1 MTRPATKEELV
12 PYKPIEDY
20 GMIGDLETIALVATD
35 GAIDYLCFPHFDS
48 PTVFG
53 AILDDARGGRFSIAP
68 KPPANRL
75 RQMYLPDTNVLLT
88 RFLCDEGVGDVTDF
102 MPVGDVRHAHA
113 IVRRLTCARG
123 PLTFQVRCAPRFDY
137 ARAEH
142 DADVREGEVVF
153 RSRGDDGTVLRLR
166 TDAPL
171 AIEDGAAVA
180 EVTLASDETVDFILE
195 ATDPD
200 RPNPADADD
209 WVDGALNGT
218 VAFWRRWGSRIR
230 EQGRWSEMLVR
241 SALAIKLLASRSFG
255 SIAAA
260 GTFGLPELV
269 GGERNWDYRYTWI
282 RDGSLTAA
290 MLVRLG
296 YADEPRAFLEWVE
309 QRYRETTEPGKLQIM
324 YGIDGRH
331 DLAEDTLD
339 HLEGYRGSAPVRIG
353 NAASGQL
360 QLDIYGELLYLAELF
375 DEQVEMIAYDLWCQL
390 AGSVD
395 WVCANWRLKD
405 EGIWEV
411 RGGQQ
416 EFLYSR
422 LMCWVALD
430 RGIRIAERRGL
441 PAPIDRWRTTRDEI
455 HDEIY
460 HGFWNEERGAFVQHK
475 GSTTLDAATLLMPI
489 VGFVASRDPRWRSTL
504 AGIERDLVD
513 DTLVYRYL
521 TQDAAA
527 DGLTG
532 TEGTFCMC
540 SYWYIECV
548 ARAGDPEKARLLFEK
563 MHGYANHLGLYAEEM
578 DTSGRYLG
586 NFPQAFTHLG
596 LVSAAL
602 YLDAAL
608 DAGER

>member
-1 MTRPATKEELV
+1 V
-12 PYKPIEDY
+12 PN
-20 GMIGDLETIALVATD
+20 AA
-35 GAIDYLCFPHFDS
+35 
-48 PTVFG
+48 
-53 AILDDARGGRFSIAP
+53 DDA
-68 KPPANRL
+68 
-75 RQMYLPDTNVLLT
+75 DWV
-88 RFLCDEGVGDVTDF
+88 
-102 MPVGDVRHAHA
+102 
-113 IVRRLTCARG
+113 
-123 PLTFQVRCAPRFDY
+123 
-137 ARAEH
+137 
-142 DADVREGEVVF
+142 DAAF
-153 RSRGDDGTVLRLR
+153 DGTV
-166 TDAPL
+166 AY
-171 AIEDGAAVA
+171 
-180 EVTLASDETVDFILE
+180 
-195 ATDPD
+195 
-200 RPNPADADD
+200 
-209 WVDGALNGT
+209 
-218 VAFWRRWGSRIR
+218 WRGWSGRIR

-241 SALAIKLLASRSFG
+241 SALAIKLLTSERFG

-290 MLVRLG
+290 ILVRLG
-296 YADEPRAFLEWVE
+296 YEDEPRAFLDWVLR
-309 QRYRETTEPGKLQIM
+309 RYDEATERGRLQIM

-331 DLAEDTLD
+331 ELTEETLD

-353 NAASGQL
+353 NAAYGQL

-375 DEQVEMIAYDLWCQL
+375 DERVEMLGYDLWRHL
-390 AGSVD
+390 SGSID
-395 WVCANWRLKD
+395 WVCDNWRLKD

-422 LMCWVALD
+422 LMCWVAID
-430 RGIRIAERRGL
+430 RGIRIALRRAL
-441 PAPIDRWRTTRDEI
+441 PAPIERWRAARDEI

-460 HGFWNEERGAFVQHK
+460 HGFWSAERGAFVQHK
-475 GSTTLDAATLLMPI
+475 GSTTLDAATLLMPM

-504 AGIERDLVD
+504 DGIERELVD

-521 TQDAAA
+521 TEDAAA

-532 TEGTFCMC
+532 SEGTFCMC

-548 ARAGDPEKARLLFEK
+548 ARAGAPEKARLLFEK

-578 DTSGRYLG
+578 DPTGRYLG

-602 YLDAAL
+602 FLDSALDAA
-608 DAGER
+608 ER